1 MSGESDCPE
10 LNPRVMAYTSE
21 VTAARPW
28 VIVTGTGPT
37 PDDALQNLRHNAGEE
52 GKALFRL
59 LWQQPSE
66 RSPKWRERIAE
77 KARNCAR
84 LKATFSIGST
94 RLAYGESGWVAY
106 GTLFTDSSGD
116 GTGWLQPEGGHHGQ

>member
-10 LNPRVMAYTSE
+10 LIPIVMAYTSE

-28 VIVTGTGPT
+28 VIVTGTGPK
-37 PDDALQNLRHNAGEE
+37 PDDALQNLRDNAGEE
-52 GKALFRL
+52 GKALFKL
-59 LWQQPSE
+59 LWEQRSE

-77 KARNCAR
+77 KARDCAS

-94 RLAYGESGWVAY
+94 RLAHGESGWVAY